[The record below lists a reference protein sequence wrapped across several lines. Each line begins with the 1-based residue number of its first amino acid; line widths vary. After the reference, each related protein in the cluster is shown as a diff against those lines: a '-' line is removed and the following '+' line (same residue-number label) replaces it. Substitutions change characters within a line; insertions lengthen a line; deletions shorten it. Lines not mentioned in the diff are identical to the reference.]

1 MEQQVPLVKEAM
13 EERVELQLL
22 LEEELAEAQDI
33 MEEVEPQDYQMVHG
47 QEVEAHP
54 I

>member
-1 MEQQVPLVKEAM
+1 MEKEAM
-13 EERVELQLL
+13 EAQVLL
-22 LEEELAEAQDI
+22 LPQQVVEPEEALDT